1 MCMDKKLHEHM
12 EYMERR
18 LAGLEKIDSNELK
31 QASSQH
37 KISQL
42 RRYHTEMTRHF
53 QHERMVRL
61 IVTLFFAMLWIASLC
76 GLASMFSYE
85 PGLSDYMLSWLLGLL
100 SSIILVTDIFY
111 IRHYYVLE
119 NGTQRLYDFSVRLH
133 GLCAG
138 K

>member
-31 QASSQH
+31 QASSQY

-53 QHERMVRL
+53 QHERMVHL

>member
-31 QASSQH
+31 QASSQY

-53 QHERMVRL
+53 QHERMVHL

-76 GLASMFSYE
+76 GLASMLSYE